1 MLDLSPLW
9 ISLRAAGLATIFTFF
24 VGIAAARWM
33 LTYRG
38 QGKGFIDAIFIA
50 PLVLP
55 PTVVGFLLLLLL
67 GRNSPIGQILQESL
81 NFNIIFSWEATVITA
96 TVVAFPLMYRTSL
109 GAFEQIDASVF
120 LAARTLG
127 ASEWRIFWQV
137 MLPLSYR
144 GLVAATILSFARA
157 LGEFGA
163 TLMLAGNIPGQTQTM
178 PVAIFFAAESG
189 DMTTALIW
197 VLILMGISMS
207 VIVIVNFWAESKR
220 VQQQGKSKRKSQK
233 RISNIDSRNLSEEDL
248 IIPQA
253 HGNSFSSS
261 PELIVDIE
269 KQLHGFTLAVKFRAN
284 HETLGLLGASGSGK
298 SMTLRC
304 IAGLETPDQGHIS
317 LNGRVLFDSKRK
329 INIPSSERQIGFVF
343 QNYALFPHLNVFENI
358 AFGIKEL
365 PTTEQQQRIQKYIH
379 LLELEGLEKRFP
391 HQLSGGQQQ
400 RVALARALATDPD
413 ILIFDEALSALD
425 TYLRGRIEQLLIK
438 VLSGYN
444 GVSLFVTHKLEEAY
458 RVCRDILVLDGGE
471 IIEAGRKEDIF
482 EKPRTFKTAQL
493 TECKNFSS
501 AQIIDL
507 KTIRALDWNCH
518 LQVVEPIP
526 NTLSYIGYRAH
537 QFTFTNDP
545 NQPNTFPC
553 WLVTISETQHRVTLY
568 IKLHSSPDNNKSYD
582 LLVEVFREKWDKL
595 KDQPFPWYITL
606 DPWKLI
612 LLED

>member
-9 ISLRAAGLATIFTFF
+9 ISLRAAGIATIFTFF
-24 VGIAAARWM
+24 IGIAAARWL

-38 QGKGFIDAIFIA
+38 QGKGIIDAIFIA

-67 GRNSPIGQILQESL
+67 GRNGPIGQLLRQWFD
-81 NFNIIFSWEATVITA
+81 FNLIFSWEATVITA
-96 TVVAFPLMYRTSL
+96 TVVAFPLMYRTTL
-109 GAFEQIDASVF
+109 GAFEQIDSSVY

-207 VIVIVNFWAESKR
+207 VIIIVNFWAESKGVKR
-220 VQQQGKSKRKSQK
+220 QGKSKKKSQK
-233 RISNIDSRNLSEEDL
+233 RVSNIDSRILTSEEHL
-248 IIPQA
+248 IPQA
-253 HGNSFSSS
+253 YSSPSSS
-261 PELIVDIE
+261 QELIVDLE
-269 KQLHGFTLAVKFRAN
+269 KQLHGFTLDVNFKAD

-304 IAGLETPDQGHIS
+304 IAGLVTPDRGQII
-317 LNGRVLFDSKRK
+317 LNGRVLFDSQQK
-329 INIPSSERQIGFVF
+329 INVPPSERQIGFVF
-343 QNYALFPHLNVFENI
+343 QNYALFPHLNVLQNI
-358 AFGIKEL
+358 AFGIKDL
-365 PTTEQQQRIQKYIH
+365 PTLEQQQRIQKYIQ

-391 HQLSGGQQQ
+391 NQLSGGQQQ
-400 RVALARALATDPD
+400 RVALARALAIDPD

-438 VLSGYN
+438 VLSNYD

-458 RVCRDILVLDGGE
+458 RVCKDLLVLDGGE
-471 IIEAGRKEDIF
+471 IIEAGRKENIF

-501 AQIIDL
+501 AKILDSQNVQ
-507 KTIRALDWNCH
+507 ALDWNCT
-518 LQVVEPIP
+518 LQVVESIP
-526 NTLSYIGYRAH
+526 DSLSYVAYRAH
-537 QFTFTNDP
+537 QFTFTQDLDR
-545 NQPNTFPC
+545 PNTFPC

-568 IKLHSSPDNNKSYD
+568 LKLHQDPGSNKSYD
-582 LLVEVFREKWDKL
+582 LLVEVFREKWANL
-595 KDQPFPWYITL
+595 KSKQFPWYITL
-606 DPWKLI
+606 DPLKII